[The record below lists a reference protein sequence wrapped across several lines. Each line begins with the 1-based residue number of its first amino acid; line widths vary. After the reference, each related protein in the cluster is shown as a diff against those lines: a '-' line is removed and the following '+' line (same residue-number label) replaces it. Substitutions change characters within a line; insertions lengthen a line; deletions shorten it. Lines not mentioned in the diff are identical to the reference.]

1 MSQENQKDEKNEKQG
16 FMICCG
22 DDADF
27 CKDFSC
33 KVEETDNGVSFTV
46 TSDDPEK
53 VEKLKAKM
61 KSCCDS
67 SDSESCC

>member
-1 MSQENQKDEKNEKQG
+1 MSEKKMM
-16 FMICCG
+16 FCCG
-22 DDADF
+22 DDADI

-33 KVEETDNGVSFTV
+33 SIEEHEKGITFTA

-67 SDSESCC
+67 SDDKSCC

>member
-1 MSQENQKDEKNEKQG
+1 MSEKKVM
-16 FMICCG
+16 FCCG
-22 DDADF
+22 DSEDL

-33 KVEETDNGVSFTV
+33 KVEETDKGLTISV

-67 SDSESCC
+67 SDSKSCC

>member
-1 MSQENQKDEKNEKQG
+1 MSEKKVM
-16 FMICCG
+16 FCCG
-22 DDADF
+22 DSADF

-33 KVEETDNGVSFTV
+33 NVEETDKGFTISV
-46 TSDDPEK
+46 TSDDPEQ

-61 KSCCDS
+61 KSCCGD